1 MIAQDEQIR
10 VTLPDGSVRPYPK
23 GSTGL
28 DIATQISEG
37 LARNVLA
44 AKVNGVVQDATRPIE
59 SDANVQLLTWND
71 PEGKATFW
79 HSSAHLMAEA
89 LEALYPGVKLGIGP
103 AIETGFYYD
112 VDLNGQPFSQEDFKK
127 LEDKMLELARQ
138 KQAFVRT
145 PVSKADAISY
155 FEEKADPY
163 KLDLIDGLADG
174 SITFYT
180 QGGFTDLC
188 RGPHIPN
195 TGFIKAAKIMNV
207 AGAYWRGN
215 EKNKQLTRI
224 YGVTYPKQKELD
236 EYLHL
241 LEEAKRRDH
250 RRLGKE
256 LDLFAFSEKVG
267 AGLPLWL
274 PKGTMLRERL
284 ENFLR
289 KAQLRAGYSPV
300 VTPHI
305 GSKQLYVT
313 SGHWEKY
320 GEDSFQPIRTPDP
333 NEEFLLKP
341 MNCPHHCEIYKT
353 RPRSYRDLPLRLAEF
368 GTVYRYEQSGEL
380 HGLTRVRG
388 FTQDDAHIFC
398 RPDQVKDEFMK
409 VIDLVLYVFRTLGF
423 TDYSAQVSLRD
434 PENKTKYIGSDDLW
448 EKAES
453 AIIEAAAEKG
463 LPTVMEL
470 GEAAFYGPK
479 LDFMVRDAL
488 GRKWQLGTIQVDYNL
503 PNRFELEYIGA
514 DNQKHRPV
522 MIHRAPFG
530 SLERFIAIL
539 IENTGGN
546 FPLWLSPD
554 QIAIL
559 PISEKYEDYANELF
573 FTLQEADIRG
583 FVDLRDEKIG
593 RKIRDAEVGKVPYM
607 LIVGEKE
614 AAEGLV
620 SVRRK
625 GGAATGQGDL
635 GSMTVNEFVTLFQ
648 AEVKV

>member
-10 VTLPDGSVRPYPK
+10 VTLPDGSVRQYPK

-103 AIETGFYYD
+103 AVETGFYYD
-112 VDLNGQPFSQEDFKK
+112 VDLGGQPFSQEDFKK

-138 KQAFVRT
+138 KQAFVRK
-145 PVSKADAISY
+145 PVSKADATAY

-163 KLDLIDGLADG
+163 KLDLIDGLEDG

-241 LEEAKRRDH
+241 LEEAKKRDH

-398 RPDQVKDEFMK
+398 RPDQVKEEFMK

-423 TDYSAQVSLRD
+423 NDYSAQVSLRD

-463 LPTVMEL
+463 LPTVTEL

-488 GRKWQLGTIQVDYNL
+488 GRRWQLGTIQVDYNL

-559 PISEKYEDYANELF
+559 PISEKYEDYANDLF

-593 RKIRDAEVGKVPYM
+593 RKIRDAEVNKVPYM

-625 GGAATGQGDL
+625 GQGDL
-635 GSMTVNEFVTLFQ
+635 GSMPIDEFIKTFQ